1 MIWQFTR
8 ALVIGIAMASVA
20 TSTVQ
25 TQSLFEQLVMP
36 APVVAGHA
44 KLEKDCGN
52 CHEPFSRRSQTR
64 LCLACH
70 KEIATDRSAGKAFH
84 GRQLDAKT
92 QECNHCHA
100 DHEGRDA
107 DIVQLDRETSRRSSG
122 P

>member
-8 ALVIGIAMASVA
+8 ALVIGIIMASAA

-70 KEIATDRSAGKAFH
+70 KEIATDRSAGKGFH
-84 GRQLDAKT
+84 GRQLDAKIR
-92 QECNHCHA
+92 NA
-100 DHEGRDA
+100 I
-107 DIVQLDRETSRRSSG
+107 IVIQTMRGEMPTSSSWTARRSITN
-122 P
+122 